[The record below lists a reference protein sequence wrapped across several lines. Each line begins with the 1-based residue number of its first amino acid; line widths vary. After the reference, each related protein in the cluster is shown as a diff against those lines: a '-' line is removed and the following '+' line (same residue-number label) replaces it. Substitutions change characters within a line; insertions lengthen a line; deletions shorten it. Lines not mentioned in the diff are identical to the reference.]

1 MLATNP
7 DRMDRDEKQEVVPKS
22 YDFYKNNQKQVHH
35 MKNSQ
40 QKQQHHREVL
50 APNSPSSD
58 TKTNIVDV
66 LEFNSSQSQEQYDSE
81 GGRYIPTNDAPLPM
95 LQGSESGDLLKKL
108 INNIN
113 NNYAVRNS
121 DIRAQFNLQNIKCEE
136 DLRPVNNLQ
145 NALAALFY
153 TNYRMKDVA
162 SYFLLWRQL
171 AAERQQQK
179 EHAQEEVKQG

>member
-1 MLATNP
+1 
-7 DRMDRDEKQEVVPKS
+7 
-22 YDFYKNNQKQVHH
+22 
-35 MKNSQ
+35 
-40 QKQQHHREVL
+40 
-50 APNSPSSD
+50 
-58 TKTNIVDV
+58 
-66 LEFNSSQSQEQYDSE
+66 
-81 GGRYIPTNDAPLPM
+81 M

-162 SYFLLWRQL
+162 SYF
-171 AAERQQQK
+171 
-179 EHAQEEVKQG
+179 